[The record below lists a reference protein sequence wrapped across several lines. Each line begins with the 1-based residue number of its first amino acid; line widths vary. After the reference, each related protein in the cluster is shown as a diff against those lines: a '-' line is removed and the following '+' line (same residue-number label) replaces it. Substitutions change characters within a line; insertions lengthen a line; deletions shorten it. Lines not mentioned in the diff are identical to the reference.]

1 LFEEFLGDPCFNK
14 FIIVCSDGVK
24 VLANRIILAKCSP
37 VFKAMLQS
45 DMIEKESSELTVVD
59 IDSKT
64 MQELINF
71 MYTGRIVDIDDVAAS
86 LLYAAEKY
94 QVLGLKPICIN
105 HIKNTLTA
113 DNVWDALQLA
123 DKFNDKFLFSESVG
137 FACM

>member
-1 LFEEFLGDPCFNK
+1 LFEDFLGDPCFNT
-14 FIIVCSDGVK
+14 FIIICSDGVK
-24 VLANRIILAKCSP
+24 VLASRIILGKFSP

-45 DMIEKESSELTVVD
+45 DMVEKESSELTVAD

-71 MYTGRIVDIDDVAAS
+71 MYTGRVEKIEAVAAS

-94 QVLGLKPICIN
+94 QVLGLKSICSDQ
-105 HIKNTLTA
+105 IKKTLTGE
-113 DNVWDALQLA
+113 NVWEALQLA
-123 DKFNDKFLFSESVG
+123 YNLNDKLLFSESVG

>member
-1 LFEEFLGDPCFNK
+1 LFGEFLGDNCFNT
-14 FIIVCSDGVK
+14 FIINCSDGVK
-24 VLANRIILAKCSP
+24 VRASRIILGKCSP

-45 DMIEKESSELTVVD
+45 VMVEKESSELTVGD

-71 MYTGRIVDIDDVAAS
+71 MYTGRVEKIEAVAES

-105 HIKNTLTA
+105 QIKKTLTA
-113 DNVWDALQLA
+113 ENVWDVLQLV
-123 DKFNDKFLFSESVG
+123 DTFNAKLLFKECVG
-137 FACM
+137 VACK

>member
-1 LFEEFLGDPCFNK
+1 LGDPCFNK
-14 FIIVCSDGVK
+14 FIIICSDGIK
-24 VLANRIILAKCSP
+24 VLANQIILAKCSP

-45 DMIEKESSELTVVD
+45 DMVEKESSELTVED

-71 MYTGRIVDIDDVAAS
+71 MYTGRVEEIEAVAAS

-105 HIKNTLTA
+105 HIKNTLTG
-113 DNVWDALQLA
+113 DNVWDALQLS
-123 DKFNDKFLFSESVG
+123 DIFNDKLLFNESVG

>member
-1 LFEEFLGDPCFNK
+1 LFEDFLGDPCFNK
-14 FIIVCSDGVK
+14 FIIICSDGIK
-24 VLANRIILAKCSP
+24 VLANRIVLAKCSP
-37 VFKAMLQS
+37 VFKAMLRL
-45 DMIEKESSELTVVD
+45 DMIKKESSELTVAD

-71 MYTGRIVDIDDVAAS
+71 MYTGRVEKIEAVAAS

-94 QVLGLKPICIN
+94 QVPGLRPICIN
-105 HIKNTLTA
+105 HIKNTLTG